1 MLRRAPPSLAQG
13 LYRQEPFSLH
23 SKAFGRFHPSHW
35 PFAPV
40 TEWLD
45 TSLTVFQKPN
55 GLISVQLW
63 PSCKGTVVIKLIRR

>member
-1 MLRRAPPSLAQG
+1 MLRRAPTSLAQG

-35 PFAPV
+35 PFAPI

-45 TSLTVFQKPN
+45 TSLIVFQKPN
-55 GLISVQLW
+55 G
-63 PSCKGTVVIKLIRR
+63 